1 MSAISQGNRNNDLWV
16 IERFS
21 GSALDALEFKTQ
33 ELSMPTALSMDTV
46 EYLHWG
52 YVRFVFITSL
62 ANAFYVRTLRTDLV
76 WQDCEY
82 GTASK
87 VSAVPLHISKLAA
100 EWNFIGLL
108 P

>member
-1 MSAISQGNRNNDLWV
+1 
-16 IERFS
+16 
-21 GSALDALEFKTQ
+21 
-33 ELSMPTALSMDTV
+33 
-46 EYLHWG
+46 
-52 YVRFVFITSL
+52 VRFVFITSL